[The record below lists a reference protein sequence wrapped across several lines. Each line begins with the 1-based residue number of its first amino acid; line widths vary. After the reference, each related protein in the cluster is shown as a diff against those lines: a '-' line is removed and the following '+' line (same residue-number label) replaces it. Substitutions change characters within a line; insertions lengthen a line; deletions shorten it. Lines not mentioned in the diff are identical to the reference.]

1 MNFSGTS
8 PLACWY
14 CPCDAG
20 KCGLRISF
28 MPHLNESQSM
38 NAIDVL
44 RSSLNSSR
52 MMIEMILSDLS
63 DADLMV
69 RPVPHANHLAW
80 QLGHLIAA
88 ERNILLEQLPDTKL
102 PELPAGFA
110 EAHNKEKATSDDAAG
125 FRSKDEYVALLGT
138 MREATIA
145 ELGKLSETDLDRPTQ
160 GNLAQFFPTLG
171 TVFSMLCDHIMMHL
185 GQASVVRRKLGKPV
199 MF

>member
-1 MNFSGTS
+1 MGRLTGFV
-8 PLACWY
+8 AW
-14 CPCDAG
+14 
-20 KCGLRISF
+20 GLEDVRLERLSI
-28 MPHLNESQSM
+28 PVLKKDNAM

-52 MMIEMILSDLS
+52 MMLEMILSDLS

-69 RPVPHANHLAW
+69 RPVPHANHFAW

-88 ERNILLEQLPDTKL
+88 ERNILLEQLPDAKL
-102 PELPAGFA
+102 PELPEGFA

-125 FRSKDEYVALLGT
+125 FRSKEEYLSLLGT
-138 MREATIA
+138 IREATIA
-145 ELGKLSETDLDRPTQ
+145 ELGKLKEADLDRQTQ

-171 TVFSMLCDHIMMHL
+171 TIFSMLCDHIMMHL
-185 GQASVVRRKLGKPV
+185 GQASVIRRKLGKPV